1 MKAIAAREAKNKF
14 GSLMDAAQ
22 REPVAIEK
30 HGRPVA
36 VMMSVEEYRQI
47 KLGRL
52 QSEVRAGLEQ
62 LETDESTV
70 FDKTE
75 LTELFNGIKARGQTR
90 RNAGI

>member
-22 REPVAIEK
+22 RGPVAIEK

-36 VMMSVEEYRQI
+36 VIMSVEEYRQI

-52 QSEVRAGLEQ
+52 QSELRAGLDQ

-70 FDKTE
+70 FDQADLKA
-75 LTELFNGIKARGQTR
+75 LFQGIKARGR
-90 RNAGI
+90 ANRNVA

>member
-36 VMMSVEEYRQI
+36 VMMSVEEYKQI

-52 QSEVRAGLEQ
+52 QTEVRAGVEQ
-62 LETDESTV
+62 LGTDESTV
-70 FDKTE
+70 FDQADLKA
-75 LTELFNGIKARGQTR
+75 LFQSIKARGR
-90 RNAGI
+90 ASRNAV